1 MHTCDYTAVVPGKEF
16 QILIKFYMSL
26 GKAVLADIVLVLIL
40 YVRFQNTTFHNT
52 AFFSVFWFHVGYYFR
67 LHLHVD

>member
-1 MHTCDYTAVVPGKEF
+1 MHTCDYTAVVPAKNF

-26 GKAVLADIVLVLIL
+26 GKAGFADIVLVLIL